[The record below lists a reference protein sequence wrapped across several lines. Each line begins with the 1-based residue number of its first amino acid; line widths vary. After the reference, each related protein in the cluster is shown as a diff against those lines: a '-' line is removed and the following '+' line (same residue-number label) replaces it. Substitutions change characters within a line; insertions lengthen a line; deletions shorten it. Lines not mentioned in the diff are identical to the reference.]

1 LAEAHQI
8 RYHSAALSGPA
19 PAPRFESLIGDRSQL
34 DSLIINIELTLTSI
48 IQGVALSF
56 LCENAT
62 AAMSHGR
69 IQDLP
74 YVVNGLLLILLFW
87 SRSIGHTLTL
97 IRWPLD
103 FTHNFFYFGAAFLEA
118 VTFGQIGNPIAWFG
132 MLTGF
137 SVVVWLLFILDQRL
151 IARRA
156 QAADDPRVE
165 QLLALVRQDQN
176 LNIFWLVPALIVFH
190 AGAAWFCVEAAA
202 HWPDGLLVAAAVQFV
217 SFTAYLVY
225 FLRMISRSFALMH
238 P

>member
-1 LAEAHQI
+1 LAKAQQI
-8 RYHSAALSGPA
+8 RYHSAALSGPS

-176 LNIFWLVPALIVFH
+176 LNIFWLVPALIVSH

-217 SFTAYLVY
+217 FFTGYLVY